1 MAGDGNDPVRG
12 TVGGVRRFAALVVL
26 VAALGACDRGG
37 SRSGGAVSYS
47 ENGLSLTV
55 SYDEPLRTGRPV
67 TWALKLANGGRGAV
81 TLRFTTGKEGDVA
94 LVQGGREVY
103 RWSAN
108 RLFSQALRELSLG
121 SGDAHTFKLEEKSL
135 GVPPGDY
142 DLVAEVASEPSPGS
156 LRQPVTV
163 H

>member
-1 MAGDGNDPVRG
+1 
-12 TVGGVRRFAALVVL
+12 VGGVRRYAALFLL

-47 ENGLSLTV
+47 ENGLSLAV
-55 SYDEPLRTGRPV
+55 SFDEPLRTGRPV
-67 TWALKLANGGRGAV
+67 TWALTLENRGRSAV
-81 TLRFTTGKEGDVA
+81 TLRFSNGKEGDVA
-94 LVQGGREVY
+94 LSQGGREVY

-121 SGDAHTFKLEEKSL
+121 AGQGHTFKLEEKSL
-135 GVPPGDY
+135 GAPPGDY
-142 DLVAEVASEPSPGS
+142 DLVAEVASDPSPGA

-163 H
+163 R

>member
-1 MAGDGNDPVRG
+1 M
-12 TVGGVRRFAALVVL
+12 RRFAALVVF

-37 SRSGGAVSYS
+37 SRSGGAVSDS
-47 ENGLSLTV
+47 GNGLSLTV
-55 SYDEPLRTGRPV
+55 AYDEPLRTGRPV
-67 TWALKLANGGRGAV
+67 TWGLKLENRGRSAV
-81 TLRFTTGKEGDVA
+81 TLRFSTGKEGDVA

-108 RLFSQALRELSLG
+108 RLFSQALRERSLG
-121 SGDAHTFKLEEKSL
+121 AGDAHTFKLEEKSL

-142 DLVAEVASEPSPGS
+142 DLVAEVASDPSPGA